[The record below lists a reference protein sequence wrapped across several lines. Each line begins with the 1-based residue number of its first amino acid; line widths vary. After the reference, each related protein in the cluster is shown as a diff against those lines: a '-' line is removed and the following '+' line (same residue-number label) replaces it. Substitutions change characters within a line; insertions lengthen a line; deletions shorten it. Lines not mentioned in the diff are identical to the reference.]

1 VAPYQHEREGD
12 VCPIGQQSG
21 AQRREPIAVW
31 AVDVTGVGESHQE
44 PKEDD
49 EAAHHGACHGQGVI
63 AFEDL
68 MCDGHEEH
76 LLRQDLESHALWA
89 PLLHLK
95 TAKESH
101 GA

>member
-1 VAPYQHEREGD
+1 
-12 VCPIGQQSG
+12 
-21 AQRREPIAVW
+21 
-31 AVDVTGVGESHQE
+31 
-44 PKEDD
+44 
-49 EAAHHGACHGQGVI
+49 VI